1 MVRQPTSNA
10 QTRETIDMKRVLLT
24 TALALWTGATGW
36 TGAVSAAQLNWAFQA
51 DAETMDPHGR
61 FEIFNLGF
69 LHAIYE
75 PLVRYD
81 QDLSIEPALATDWEV
96 VDDLT
101 WRFDLRQGVTF
112 HDGSA
117 FTAEDVVF
125 SFERS
130 KKEGSAFIPTF
141 GPVDSVVALDDYT
154 VEFRLNTPQPV
165 LLNSLAFWFIMDS
178 GWAAANDAVDP
189 VNLRAG
195 VTNGATLAAN
205 GTGPFR
211 LMSRSPGVET
221 VLAAHAAWWDTPGH
235 NLTDV
240 TFTPIGSDATRVA
253 ALISGE
259 VDLIDPVP
267 LQDVA
272 RLEAAEELAVLQ
284 GPELRVIFL
293 GLDQHRDVL
302 LGGDPA
308 DGNPF
313 RDVRVRQAVAHAID
327 VDAIIDRVMRG
338 AAAPAGLLI
347 APGVS
352 GYAADLDDRPAYD
365 PDRAR
370 ALLAEAGFP
379 DGFAVEMDCPNDR
392 YINDEAICQAAVSM
406 LAQVGIEVD
415 LIAQSRSVYFNK
427 ILGGDT
433 SFYLLGWTPGNMDVI
448 DVLKPVMHTR
458 GQGFGFFNIGRY
470 SNARVDTLTQAI
482 ETETV
487 AAARTAM
494 IAEALTLHRDEVGH
508 IPLHV
513 QYLSW
518 GLRDNVSIPQ
528 RRDGVQA
535 IWLAR
540 VEE

>member
-1 MVRQPTSNA
+1 MRRSLLAVALGVGIGTIGDVGDA
-10 QTRETIDMKRVLLT
+10 QTR
-24 TALALWTGATGW
+24 
-36 TGAVSAAQLNWAFQA
+36 QLNWSFQA

-81 QDLSIEPALATDWEV
+81 RNLEIEPALATDWQV
-96 VDDLT
+96 IDDLT
-101 WRFDLRQGVTF
+101 WRFTLRQGVTF

-125 SFERS
+125 SFDRS
-130 KKEGSAFIPTF
+130 RKEGSAFIPTF
-141 GPVDSVVALDDYT
+141 GPIDSVVALDDHT

-178 GWAAANDAVDP
+178 GWAAANDADDP

-195 VTNGATLAAN
+195 ITNGATLAAN

-211 LMSRSPGVET
+211 LVSRSPGVET
-221 VLAAHAAWWDTPGH
+221 VLAAHTGWWDTPQH
-235 NLTDV
+235 NLTEV

-272 RLEAAEELAVLQ
+272 RLRAADGLTALQ

-327 VDAIIDRVMRG
+327 VAAIIDRVMRG
-338 AAAPAGLLI
+338 AATPAGLLI

-352 GYAADLDDRPAYD
+352 GYAAELDDRLAYD

-370 ALLAEAGFP
+370 ALLADAGFP

-392 YINDEAICQAAVSM
+392 YINDEAICQAVVSM
-406 LAQVGIEVD
+406 LAQVGIDVD

-448 DVLKPVMHTR
+448 DALKPIMHTR
-458 GQGFGFFNIGRY
+458 GQGFGFFNIGQY
-470 SNARVDTLTQAI
+470 SNARVDALTQAI
-482 ETETV
+482 ETETD
-487 AAARTAM
+487 AAVRAAM
-494 IAEALTLHRDEVGH
+494 IEEALTLHRDEVGH
-508 IPLHV
+508 IPLHL

-518 GLRDNVSIPQ
+518 GLRDTVSIPQ
-528 RRDGVQA
+528 RRDGVHA
-535 IWLAR
+535 IWLAT
-540 VEE
+540 VAE